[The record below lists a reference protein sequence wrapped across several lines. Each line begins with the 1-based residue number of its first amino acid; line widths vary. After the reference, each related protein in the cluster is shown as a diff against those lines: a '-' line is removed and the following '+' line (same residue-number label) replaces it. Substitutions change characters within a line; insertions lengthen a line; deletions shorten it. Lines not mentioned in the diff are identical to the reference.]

1 MVTIEM
7 ISDNVG
13 GHDRVAQLISHIHQP
28 LIRPSTRCMSASEG
42 GSCYTIPMTP
52 WNAYPIRATI
62 YRHSDVIVYDR
73 LLVQKPDNVNHRTR
87 LRSHPRSFD
96 PPCMKLMMMFLL
108 LHTAI
113 IILAAPVGSDTAR
126 RASTAGSSVI
136 MYVIPRPSRILK
148 LTGICFPGRRE
159 LTRILHL

>member
-1 MVTIEM
+1 M
-7 ISDNVG
+7 
-13 GHDRVAQLISHIHQP
+13 AQLISHIHQP

-52 WNAYPIRATI
+52 WNAYPVRATI
-62 YRHSDVIVYDR
+62 YRHSDVIVYNR

-113 IILAAPVGSDTAR
+113 IILAAPAGSDTAR